1 MRKKKIVRP
10 EAERIK
16 SILITKT
23 AIKELVSEDII
34 DRVIN
39 FQFKDF
45 RDMVHEHDQ
54 IEVTGFGKFLVSPNK
69 VAKKIVVMEKTIL
82 KFKTKIEENPDA
94 LEKRKEYWEFKVNVA
109 KAAIEDLKTRTNG
122 YENKH

>member
-1 MRKKKIVRP
+1 MGRKKIVRP
-10 EAERIK
+10 DADRIK

-34 DRVIN
+34 DKVIS

-54 IEVTGFGKFLVSPNK
+54 IEITGFGKFLVSPNK
-69 VAKKIVVMEKTIL
+69 VAKKMVIMEATIKKYQTRL
-82 KFKTKIEENPDA
+82 NEQPDA
-94 LEKRKEYWEFKVNVA
+94 SEKKKENWTYKLTTA
-109 KAAIEDLKTRTNG
+109 TQAIEDLKTRTNG

>member
-1 MRKKKIVRP
+1 MGRKKLVKP
-10 EAERIK
+10 ESEKIK

-34 DRVIN
+34 ERVIM

-45 RDMVHEHDQ
+45 RDMVFEHDQ
-54 IEVTGFGKFLVSPNK
+54 IEISGFGKFLVSPNK
-69 VAKKIVVMEKTIL
+69 VAKKMVHMERTISKYKAKL
-82 KFKTKIEENPDA
+82 NEDPNASQTRRDFW
-94 LEKRKEYWEFKVNVA
+94 EKSVISA
-109 KAAIEDLKTRTNG
+109 TASLEDLKTRTNG

>member
-1 MRKKKIVRP
+1 MGRKKIVRP

-16 SILITKT
+16 SILITRT
-23 AIKELVSEDII
+23 AIKELISEDIV

-45 RDMVHEHDQ
+45 RDMVFEHDQ
-54 IEVTGFGKFLVSPNK
+54 IEISGYGKFLVSPNK
-69 VAKKIVVMEKTIL
+69 VSKKMVQMERTISKYKHKL
-82 KFKTKIEENPDA
+82 EEQLDA
-94 LEKRKEYWEFKVNVA
+94 PQKKKDFWQDNVTTA
-109 KAAIEDLKTRTNG
+109 TAALEDLKTRTNG

>member
-1 MRKKKIVRP
+1 MGRKKIVRP
-10 EAERIK
+10 DADRIK

-23 AIKELVSEDII
+23 AIKELVSEDIV

-54 IEVTGFGKFLVSPNK
+54 IEISGFGKFLVSPNK
-69 VAKKIVVMEKTIL
+69 VAKKINQMERAIS
-82 KFKTKIEENPDA
+82 KFQAKLNEQPDA
-94 LEKRKEYWEFKVNVA
+94 SQKKKDYWTYQVTTA
-109 KAAIEDLKTRTNG
+109 TAAIEDLKTRTNG

>member
-1 MRKKKIVRP
+1 MGRKKIVRP

-23 AIKELVSEDII
+23 AIKELVSEDIV

-45 RDMVHEHDQ
+45 RDMVFEHDQ
-54 IEVTGFGKFLVSPNK
+54 IEISGFGKFLVSPNK
-69 VAKKIVVMEKTIL
+69 VAKKMRRMENTIA
-82 KFKTKIEENPDA
+82 KYKGKIE
-94 LEKRKEYWEFKVNVA
+94 KEPNATQGKKEFWESNVTTA
-109 KAAIEDLKTRTNG
+109 TAAIEDLKTRTNG

>member
-1 MRKKKIVRP
+1 MGRKKIVRP

-23 AIKELVSEDII
+23 AIKELVSEDIV

-45 RDMVHEHDQ
+45 RDMVFEHDQ
-54 IEVTGFGKFLVSPNK
+54 IEISGFGKFLVSPNK
-69 VAKKIVVMEKTIL
+69 VARKVEYMERTIAKYRNKL
-82 KFKTKIEENPDA
+82 ETQPDA
-94 LEKRKEYWEFKVNVA
+94 TEKNKEYWQSNVTTA
-109 KAAIEDLKTRTNG
+109 TAALEDLKTRTNG